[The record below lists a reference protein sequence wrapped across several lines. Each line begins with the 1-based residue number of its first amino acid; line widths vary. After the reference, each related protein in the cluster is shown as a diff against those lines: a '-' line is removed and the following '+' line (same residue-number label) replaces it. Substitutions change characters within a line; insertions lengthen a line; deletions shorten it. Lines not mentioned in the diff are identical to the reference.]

1 MRQGFLIGAIILW
14 IAINILG
21 NIADMQPLL
30 GQVDNSRSGQGLT
43 QAEALNFLSQPE
55 ITDQSFFSAVISTIN
70 KIGSF
75 VGLLGRSFILWHP
88 ALWQGDAI
96 YIYYFFLAIGVS
108 FWVVLVLSLRGTGS
122 G

>member
-43 QAEALNFLSQPE
+43 QAEALNSLSQPE

-108 FWVVLVLSLRGTGS
+108 FWVVLVLALRGTGS

>member
-1 MRQGFLIGAIILW
+1 MRQGFLIGCLVLW
-14 IAINILG
+14 IIVNILG

-30 GQVDNSRSGQGLT
+30 GQADDTKSGQGLT
-43 QAEALNFLSQPE
+43 QAETLDSLSQPE
-55 ITDQSFFSAVISTIN
+55 ITDQSFLSTVVSTIN

-75 VGLLGRSFILWHP
+75 IGLLGRAFILWHP

-108 FWVVLVLSLRGTGS
+108 FWIVLVLALRGTGS